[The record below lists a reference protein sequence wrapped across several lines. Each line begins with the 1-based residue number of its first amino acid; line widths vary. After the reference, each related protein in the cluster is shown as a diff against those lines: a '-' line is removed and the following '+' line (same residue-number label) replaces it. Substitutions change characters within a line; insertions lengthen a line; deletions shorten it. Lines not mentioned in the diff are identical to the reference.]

1 MKIIIAILFTLFSNS
16 LSARTELPNNKGQL
30 HRTSVIRFSDNQIE
44 KLKNLILDNKGHYI
58 NKNFPQAYRYVSS
71 QLITM
76 NSHSPPRVDAGTI
89 FWFDKASNINESTG
103 WSSYMVRTYTTIGI
117 QLADRDVGDLQRV
130 SDDIAINVLTDVI
143 EAHGVPPLQNI
154 LARDITAA
162 MEVGN
167 IKDLAGWG
175 GSVFYWN
182 MPLVDNNGDLIRDP
196 ISGAKD
202 DYLTLGD
209 YILRNPE
216 RTQRFIKTA
225 VLCIAYTPYLTTLT
239 DVNGLMKSLNSLKN
253 LPDIVRL
260 PIIKG
265 VNEIDSIQGS
275 VLKLLK

>member
-1 MKIIIAILFTLFSNS
+1 MKLAITILFILFSNS
-16 LSARTELPNNKGQL
+16 LSAQAKLPNSKGQL
-30 HRTSVIRFSDNQIE
+30 DRTSVIRFSDKQIE
-44 KLKNLILDNKGHYI
+44 KLKNLILDDKGHYI
-58 NKNFPQAYRYVSS
+58 NKNFPKAYRYISS
-71 QLITM
+71 QLIAM
-76 NSHSPPRVDAGTI
+76 NASSNPRIDAGTI
-89 FWFDKASNINESTG
+89 FWFDKADNINESAG

-175 GSVFYWN
+175 GSVFYWS
-182 MPLVDNNGDLIRDP
+182 MPLVDHNGDLIKDP
-196 ISGAKD
+196 ISGDAD

-216 RTQRFIKTA
+216 RTRRFIKTS
-225 VLCIAYTPYLTTLT
+225 VLCIAYTPYLTTVT
-239 DVNGLMKSLNSLKN
+239 DINGLMKSLKAVKN

-260 PIIKG
+260 PIIEG
-265 VNEIDSIQGS
+265 VNEIDPIQGS
-275 VLKLLK
+275 VLSLMK

>member
-30 HRTSVIRFSDNQIE
+30 DRTSVIRFSDNQIE

-58 NKNFPQAYRYVSS
+58 NKNFPQAYRYISS

-76 NSHSPPRVDAGTI
+76 NSYSNPRIDAGTI
-89 FWFDKASNINESTG
+89 FWFDKAGNINESTG

-130 SDDIAINVLTDVI
+130 SDDIAINVLNDVI

-175 GSVFYWN
+175 GSVFYWS

-216 RTQRFIKTA
+216 RTHRFIKTA